1 MIGEVMKMDTDEV
14 IKQAKKFLK
23 DNRDELPPKLKGRFE
38 VVDGQVVP
46 LDEMGRRELEKK

>member
-1 MIGEVMKMDTDEV
+1 MDTDEV